1 MTTVTTITPPCRP
14 APKECESLSQHEFGL
29 NGMDDVGRLHSQ
41 EHVSVS
47 EIRQRLQFRRLP
59 IGERYDNL
67 AAQQRNNPTQ
77 IRAAAQAAG
86 VKLPALDVLQPT
98 AGAEVLQIVHDRLLG
113 AFLLKR
119 NLQYAAADCGQGALA
134 RQSPGHLGWSAV
146 GAQCNCTAAAGWF
159 AQHCQVHFLK
169 AAVTLVYEADRHA
182 KKGLAPRMHGV
193 RPIDRAVVE
202 QDNPV
207 ASRADEDAVASG
219 RNLNCAQRQRNIFAR
234 CDWVALAGAS
244 QPDLARHTSDG
255 AQRDRVRC

>member
-1 MTTVTTITPPCRP
+1 LTTVTTITPPCRP

-134 RQSPGHLGWSAV
+134 P
-146 GAQCNCTAAAGWF
+146 T
-159 AQHCQVHFLK
+159 
-169 AAVTLVYEADRHA
+169 
-182 KKGLAPRMHGV
+182 
-193 RPIDRAVVE
+193 I
-202 QDNPV
+202 
-207 ASRADEDAVASG
+207 
-219 RNLNCAQRQRNIFAR
+219 
-234 CDWVALAGAS
+234 AGAS
-244 QPDLARHTSDG
+244 RMVSRRCAVQLHRRCRMVRTALPGSLPESGGHAGVRGRSACEEGSGATHARR
-255 AQRDRVRC
+255 APN